1 MERYLVK
8 VSGRVQGVG
17 FRYFVQSTASLNKIT
32 GTVENCEDGTVR
44 IEIQGEDDNINK
56 FLYEIR
62 KGNTF
67 VHIDEMVTKKIEI
80 IDKEKKFKVKY

>member
-17 FRYFVQSTASLNKIT
+17 FRYFVQSTAGLNQIT

-80 IDKEKKFKVKY
+80 IDKERKFKIKY